1 MHEALSV
8 GRSLL
13 EVALLSGVGLPLLTL
28 TAWRPAAGCAV
39 LALLVPLTGGIG
51 RGTVVPV
58 LRPSEAL
65 AIVVLTGLLYNI
77 AARRRR
83 LVFVGLDLVILIF
96 VLVEVLIPLL
106 TILLRPGH
114 VDSDTWLTVLAPI
127 QYLAVYMLFSRCE
140 PDAASLRWIIN
151 LAFVAS
157 VVVAAI
163 AVLEVLSPSF
173 HAIVSTYYEESPTP
187 SWDPVYRPSSLVTH
201 YSAVAGFG
209 LLNGS
214 LATALL
220 VGRHPG
226 FRAPWLGL
234 VIVANVGGLLVSQTW
249 APLVALPILVGAIV
263 LCAGRIPWRQLVMAA
278 GLVAVCVVAFLPLA
292 SERID
297 QQQIFSSSGGLALP
311 QSLDT
316 RFRYWQ
322 EFFIPAAL
330 DNLWVGSA
338 ASAVDGDYPAPSSVP
353 ERLSMFIDNEYLYE
367 VLRAGV
373 FALLM
378 LLVLF
383 AALGRAGWRARASP
397 DPSARTLG
405 AACLAA
411 VLALAITGV
420 TSEYLTFS
428 ALTQL
433 FWMLVGL
440 LVAVRPEAPVAG
452 DEIDAMWS
460 EPSLARLREAP
471 AGAA

>member
-1 MHEALSV
+1 V

-13 EVALLSGVGLPLLTL
+13 EITLAAAVGLPLFALS
-28 TAWRPAAGCAV
+28 AWRPAAGCAV

-51 RGTVVPV
+51 RGTLVPV

-65 AIVVLTGLLYNI
+65 AMVVLTGLLYNI
-77 AARRRR
+77 AVRRRR
-83 LVFVGLDLVILIF
+83 LAFVGLDLVVLIF

-114 VDSDTWLTVLAPI
+114 VDTDTWMTVLAPI
-127 QYLAVYMLFSRCE
+127 QYLAVYVLFSRCE
-140 PDAASLRWIIN
+140 PGAAGLRWIIN
-151 LAFVAS
+151 MAFVAS
-157 VVVAAI
+157 IVVAAV
-163 AVLEVLSPSF
+163 AVLEAFSPSF
-173 HAIVSTYYEESPTP
+173 HAVVSTYYEESPTP
-187 SWDPVYRPSSLVTH
+187 TWDPVYRPSSLVTH
-201 YSAVAGFG
+201 YSAVAGFAF
-209 LLNGS
+209 LSGS
-214 LATALL
+214 LAAALL
-220 VGRHPG
+220 VGRHPA

-234 VIVANVGGLLVSQTW
+234 VIVANACGLLVSQTW
-249 APLVALPILVGAIV
+249 APLVALPIVAGAIV
-263 LCAGRIPWRQLVMAA
+263 LCASRIPWRQLVVAA
-278 GLVAVCVVAFLPLA
+278 GLAAVGLIAFLPFA
-292 SERID
+292 SDRIN
-297 QQQIFSSSGGLALP
+297 QQQIFTSSGELALP

-316 RFRYWQ
+316 RFRNWQ

-338 ASAVDGDYPAPSSVP
+338 ASAAAGDYPAPSSVP

-367 VLRAGV
+367 VLRGGV

-405 AACLAA
+405 AACLGA
-411 VLALAITGV
+411 VLALAITGF
-420 TSEYLTFS
+420 TSEYLTFG

-452 DEIDAMWS
+452 DEVEARWS
-460 EPSLARLREAP
+460 EPLLARLREAP
-471 AGAA
+471 TGGA